1 MRTAW
6 PVSLFILVIAC
17 AGPGSPPTAASS
29 PAASSSPQT
38 SAVASPTASGVDF
51 RCVLPVYGY
60 RGLSTGAFIS
70 FPAAALTTATEGGY
84 YYDRAVSRWLPVF
97 RWAVSPDG
105 LSYAYT
111 EGWSASPA
119 NAPRLHIASAA
130 TRKDQ
135 RVVTMPAA
143 QPYQVVDFTSTAV
156 YLIISFEGV
165 APGVWRVDRGSGAL
179 AKISNGFYVP
189 AGAAWIGVVDPRD
202 THPQLSLFSGAS
214 QPDRIDRRDNAGRL
228 TTWFYAPGYALS
240 WVGFNGTPAL
250 LVSGFHQDTPT
261 SAADRAYWLVDGPGH
276 ATRLDIGQTLDLVG
290 GFGGAIA
297 DAHGIWIGAG
307 DSLYLVRRDGSVLRV
322 FANPVY
328 PANGCF

>member
-1 MRTAW
+1 MRRLW
-6 PVSLFILVIAC
+6 PVSLFILLIAC
-17 AGPGSPPTAASS
+17 SSPGSPSAAAKSPTPHAT
-29 PAASSSPQT
+29 PAT
-38 SAVASPTASGVDF
+38 SPTATPVSAVDF
-51 RCVLPVYGY
+51 NCVLPVYGY
-60 RGLSTGAFIS
+60 QQLSTGATIS
-70 FPAAALTTATEGGY
+70 FPAAKVTAAKEGGY

-119 NAPRLHIASAA
+119 KAPRLHIASAA

-135 RVVTMPAA
+135 RVVTMPDA
-143 QPYQVVDFTSTAV
+143 QPYQVADFTSTGV

-165 APGVWRVDRGSGAL
+165 APGVWRVDRRSGAL
-179 AKISNGFYVP
+179 TKISKGYYVP
-189 AGAAWIGVVDPRD
+189 AGAAWIGVVDTRD
-202 THPQLSLFSGAS
+202 PNPQRSLFSGAA
-214 QPDRIDRRDNAGRL
+214 QPDRIDRRDSTGQT

-240 WVGFNGTPAL
+240 WVGFTAATAV

-261 SAADRAYWLVDGPGH
+261 SATDRAYWLVDGPGH
-276 ATRLDIGQTLDLVG
+276 ATKLGVGQSLDLVG
-290 GFGGAIA
+290 GFGAAIA

-307 DSLYLVRRDGSVLRV
+307 DSLYLIRRDGTALRV
-322 FANPVY
+322 FSSSVY